1 MNGIN
6 IDNNGRIVMNPCG
19 VDTSSFAV
27 PEKITQAE
35 NTASFEA
42 NYVPPVSF
50 DGGFGNP
57 AAFDA
62 LQSLLARREASIE
75 VQQSTADVAEMSF
88 AAAQTEM
95 LPC

>member
-6 IDNNGRIVMNPCG
+6 IDNGRIVMNPCG
-19 VDTSSFAV
+19 VNTSSFAV

-35 NTASFEA
+35 STATFEE

-62 LQSLLARREASIE
+62 LQNLLARRESFVE
-75 VQQSTADVAEMSF
+75 PQQSTADVEMSF
-88 AAAQTEM
+88 AASQTEM